1 MPDLT
6 DRTPAESY
14 VSPPAC
20 WPRPRRRRPLWTAD
34 DSRLLLALLVSLPAA
49 VVLLFLEA
57 WARGRERRHR

>member
-1 MPDLT
+1 MADLT
-6 DRTPAESY
+6 DRTPAPSY

-20 WPRPRRRRPLWTAD
+20 WPRPRRRTVWTVE